1 MYPRTS
7 VHHMVSLS
15 RKMMELASATGFLKV
30 NGGVVLEFDTNVA
43 LVLFRVNVVKAIRE
57 PTEVTELEGMLDE
70 VLGLGMIDEVLGV
83 GILDEVLGVGMLDEV
98 LGLEKL
104 EGELLRLVER
114 IGDVVE
120 KLLEFE
126 GRKEKPLEELP
137 KLVDRLYCGD
147 DAVDRILRIEEA
159 LARGGCDCGCSC
171 GCSCGCNCGCRCGGR
186 CGGRRVSGGGSLGGP
201 FGLTV
206 GTTRDV

>member
-30 NGGVVLEFDTNVA
+30 NAGVVLEFDTNVA

-57 PTEVTELEGMLDE
+57 PIEVTELEGMLDE
-70 VLGLGMIDEVLGV
+70 VLGLGMIDEVLGL
-83 GILDEVLGVGMLDEV
+83 GILDEV
-98 LGLEKL
+98 LGLEKI
-104 EGELLRLVER
+104 EGELLKLVER
-114 IGDVVE
+114 IGDVLE
-120 KLLEFE
+120 TLLELE
-126 GRKEKPLEELP
+126 GRKERALEELP
-137 KLVDRLYCGD
+137 KLVDGLYCGD
-147 DAVDRILRIEEA
+147 DAIDEILRFEEA

-171 GCSCGCNCGCRCGGR
+171 GCSCGCRCGGR
-186 CGGRRVSGGGSLGGP
+186 CGGRRVNGGGSLGGP
-201 FGLTV
+201 LGLTV